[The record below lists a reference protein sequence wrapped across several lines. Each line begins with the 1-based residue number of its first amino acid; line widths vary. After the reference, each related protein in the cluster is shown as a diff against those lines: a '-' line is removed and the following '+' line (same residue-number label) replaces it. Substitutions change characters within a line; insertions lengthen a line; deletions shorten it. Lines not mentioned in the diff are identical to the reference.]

1 MTIHPATLKQ
11 EVSLSALLARLGY
24 QPAKTSGAEN
34 YYRSML
40 RKDDHTPSFAVN
52 DQLGAW
58 YDHGSGK
65 GGNLIDF
72 GLAYWPQLGFK
83 DVLAKIWEVAQLALP
98 DIPTAQRPNAR
109 RRKAQKLPH
118 YQVQQVCELGTTES
132 ISQYLKLRG
141 VAEIAAGHLQEVHYF
156 VRDEKQQVKHFF
168 AAGHRNESGG
178 WEVRNKYFKGCLG
191 RKGLTHYVH
200 DTRRVALFEGYF
212 DFLSWKHE
220 HPDDN
225 SSILVLNTLSL
236 LEAALRVALAYPEI
250 NVYFDHD
257 KGGRIATR
265 TLLKAL
271 PYATDRSSAYEGHHD
286 YNDKRKQDAKAMRH
300 AEHPPKRDIF
310 ANVQVPFCR

>member
-1 MTIHPATLKQ
+1 MTINPATLRQ
-11 EVSLSALLARLGY
+11 EVRLSALLARLGY
-24 QPAKTSGAEN
+24 QPAKTTGPEQ

-40 RKDDHTPSFAVN
+40 RDNDRSPSFTVN

-72 GLAYWPQLGFK
+72 GIAYWPQLSFK
-83 DVLAKIWEVAQLALP
+83 EVLAKIWEVAQQVLP
-98 DIPTAQRPNAR
+98 DIPANYQPNSR

-118 YQVQQVCELGTTES
+118 YQVEHVCELGTTDA
-132 ISQYLKLRG
+132 ITQYLQQRG
-141 VAEIAAGHLQEVHYF
+141 ISDIAPGHLQEVHYI

-200 DTRRVALFEGYF
+200 DTRRVAIFEGYF

-236 LEAALRVALAYPEI
+236 LEAAMRVALVYPEI

-265 TLLKAL
+265 SLLKAL
-271 PYATDRSSAYEGHHD
+271 PYASDRSTIYHGHHD
-286 YNDKRKQDAKAMRH
+286 YNDKRKHDAKAQRL
-300 AEHPPKRDIF
+300 AANPPKRDLF
-310 ANVQVPFCR
+310 AGIEVPFSR